1 MLLTSKTRLAL
12 FCFCG
17 VLFASSVSVVA
28 KEKLAESVF
37 TNRLAREKSPY
48 LLQHA
53 HNPVD
58 WYPWGEEA
66 FSKARSENKP
76 IFLSIGYS
84 TCHWCHVMAHE
95 SFENEAVAAIMNR
108 DFVNIKVDREERP
121 DVDRVYMTFVQA
133 TTGGGG
139 WPMSVWL
146 TPDLKPF
153 VGGTYFPPE
162 ERYGQP
168 AFKKVLEQIATAWKQ
183 DHDKIVEQGGRI
195 VEALRESQSAAP
207 GEGKIDASV
216 LVAAYK
222 QLDRSYDPKEGGFGS
237 APKFPRPVT
246 LNFLTRFYA
255 GKVGHASG
263 LPSEADAT
271 EMVALQQGKH
281 ALDMALFSLRKM
293 AAGGMHDHIGGG
305 FHRYSVDRYWHV
317 PHFEKML
324 YDQAQLAAAY
334 LDAVQILRDPHLNP
348 QVGFATGEERRE
360 VDAKAS
366 VRVEF
371 EAVARDI
378 LDYVARDMTSKEGG
392 FFSAEDADSPVPV
405 AAVSDRRV
413 ELGHLPEPGAQ
424 RAPLQKTAEGAFY
437 IWTKK
442 EIDDALGDAGEIF
455 DFHYGVQPHGNAPE
469 GGDPHDEFR
478 GKNILI
484 ARHTMA
490 DTAQRFRNT
499 GILPVG
505 PAGASPADEKPE
517 DAVRGLL
524 ENCREKLFAI
534 RAKRPRPHLD
544 DKIITAWNGL
554 MISAYARGAQVL
566 DDPRYLEIA
575 TRAAKFLSAN
585 LYDKKSK
592 LLYRN
597 YRKGRNDIEGFADD
611 YAFVIQ
617 GLLDLY
623 EASFDVEWL
632 KLATELQETQDRIF
646 FDEKNGGYFST
657 SGKDESVF
665 LRMKDD
671 NDGAEPAASS
681 VAVLN
686 LLRLSQLL
694 NDQRLAE
701 RARKTIVVFAT
712 TLSHFPSAMP
722 QLLVALDY
730 SLTKPRQ
737 IVIAGKKDA
746 PETQALLKEVHRH
759 FLPNT
764 IFILA
769 DGSEGQK
776 YLGEKNEAIRAMSL
790 VDGKAAAYVCE
801 NFTCKVP
808 VTEHKQLA
816 ELLKL

>member
-1 MLLTSKTRLAL
+1 MTSCFRFGFLAL
-12 FCFCG
+12 TCL
-17 VLFASSVSVVA
+17 VASSDTF
-28 KEKLAESVF
+28 AEPKPERLEH
-37 TNRLAREKSPY
+37 TNRLAQEKSPY

-66 FSKARSENKP
+66 FAKARREHKP

-95 SFENEAVAAIMNR
+95 SFENEEVAAIMNR
-108 DFVNIKVDREERP
+108 EFVNIKVDREERP

-168 AFKKVLEQIATAWKQ
+168 GFKKVLERIATAWKEN
-183 DHDKIVEQGGRI
+183 HENILEQGGKI
-195 VEALRESQSAAP
+195 VAALQESQSAAK
-207 GEGKIDASV
+207 GEAQIDAAT
-216 LVAAYK
+216 LEAAYR
-222 QLDRSYDPKEGGFGS
+222 QIDRSYDPKEGGFGN

-255 GKVGHASG
+255 RDPKSDSGKQ
-263 LPSEADAT
+263 
-271 EMVALQQGKH
+271 ALE
-281 ALDMALFSLRKM
+281 MALFTLRKM

-324 YDQAQLAAAY
+324 YDQAQLAVAY
-334 LDAVQILRDPHLNP
+334 QDAFQITRDK
-348 QVGFATGEERRE
+348 QYE
-360 VDAKAS
+360 S
-366 VRVEF
+366 
-371 EAVARDI
+371 VARDI
-378 LDYVARDMTSKEGG
+378 LDYVARDMTSKESG
-392 FFSAEDADSPVPV
+392 FFSAEDADSPVV
-405 AAVSDRRV
+405 APTPRDLSAVASAKADDRGHV
-413 ELGHLPEPGAQ
+413 ET
-424 RAPLQKTAEGAFY
+424 KEGAFY

-442 EIDDALGDAGEIF
+442 EIDEALGDAAEIF

-469 GGDPHDEFR
+469 GSDPQDEFR

-484 ARHTMA
+484 ERHTIPE
-490 DTAQRFRNT
+490 TAQRFKK
-499 GILPVG
+499 
-505 PAGASPADEKPE
+505 SEE
-517 DAVRGLL
+517 DIAKSLARS
-524 ENCREKLFAI
+524 REKLFAI

-544 DKIITAWNGL
+544 DKIIAAWNGL
-554 MISAYARGAQVL
+554 MISAYARAAQVL
-566 DDPRYLEIA
+566 DEPRYLEIA
-575 TRAAKFLSAN
+575 TRAANFLRAN
-585 LYDKKSK
+585 LYDSSRKI
-592 LLYRN
+592 LYRN
-597 YRKGRNDIEGFADD
+597 YRESRSDIEGFADD
-611 YAFVIQ
+611 YALVIQ
-617 GLLDLY
+617 ALLDLY

-632 KLATELQETQDRIF
+632 KLATQLQETQDRLF

-681 VAVLN
+681 VAALN
-686 LLRLSQLL
+686 LLRLSQFR
-694 NDQRLAE
+694 DDPAAAGAE
-701 RARKTIVVFAT
+701 RAIKTIDAFAT

-722 QLLVALDY
+722 QMLVALDY
-730 SLTKPRQ
+730 WLGKPRQ

-746 PETQALLKEVHRH
+746 PETEALLKEVHRH
-759 FLPNT
+759 FLPKT
-764 IFILA
+764 VLLLA
-769 DGSEGQK
+769 DGAEGQQ
-776 YLGEKNEAIRAMSL
+776 YLGDKNEAIRAMSI
-790 VDGKAAAYVCE
+790 VSGKPAAYVCE
-801 NFTCKVP
+801 NFTCKAPVP
-808 VTEHKQLA
+808 DPKLLA
-816 ELLKL
+816 ELISK